1 MNSNIRCIEIG
12 VVIGN
17 TGSGKCWIVT
27 LDVLKYNK
35 KIQPGRTAKLNSNIR
50 CIEIII
56 LNFYKTPFY
65 RWIVTLDVLKLS
77 ISIY

>member
-50 CIEIII
+50 CIEIKYQG
-56 LNFYKTPFY
+56 LSLRLSS
-65 RWIVTLDVLKLS
+65 RWIVTLDVLKETEL
-77 ISIY
+77 IA